1 MTKKKIKKQTQ
12 EKKTDLIQQK
22 NKKLPKI
29 FYIITP
35 QFDDIRKS

>member
-1 MTKKKIKKQTQ
+1 MTKKK